1 MYYFWGKLVT
11 IVYSR
16 IRSTYQ
22 RRILD
27 WLADGGG
34 TVTEVSNALGLR
46 IPHAS
51 AALKQ
56 LRESGDVVRDD
67 HNIRGSRYRLTSQGL
82 TRFESDGLAR
92 LTELVYWPPP
102 PGAAGIVLARD
113 GPMLL
118 LGYASQPAGP
128 LLGLPERPMDEES
141 GVIENSTGKEG
152 ASLSWRWAVQRGEGP
167 IWWDLESLR
176 RAQAP
181 TETSSMTLTAWM
193 ERPKVMGIVRAR
205 ILEDSIP
212 WPLGVGSWFTS
223 LPDGH
228 WPELPQVLRDG
239 DAPIGR
245 AGNSGPQVRPRGGIH
260 AKLGRRIDRSQIA
273 SAAANN
279 ALTIIDGDL
288 LSKNQTPLPKEVL
301 RHWLEIIHPRLG
313 DQSIEER
320 FSRLLTDL
328 NSSVSNALTR
338 KVLNDFPGRKWADSF
353 EDFID
358 TRYISQTGGESVLR
372 FALTSS
378 EKPIV
383 LDWRWAMNETI
394 LKQFASDSRCR
405 ILICESA
412 DIGLPFILT
421 SLEGNGK
428 FDLEMPGR
436 LHLPISVSSE
446 VPIPKDWIAPTKPD
460 ELSRGDLSKVDD
472 VSNELEA
479 IWQAT
484 RLRDGD
490 SAWADRH
497 EKNYPLASWIATP
510 VSDHAARWRRIGEN
524 LNPVWANLADL
535 TTFDEEEL
543 CNLALVDDNALSIL
557 IDRIRNNPLN
567 LISSDKSHPAI
578 ATAILLSQEWIEED
592 LDVSKACLSQPLRL
606 SDVLRKNWNSDNI
619 SLLVTACPFHT
630 LLIEDKKLT
639 REEML
644 AIMEDVHYSLWIQK
658 SVSWL
663 TTCLASTMGRNALS
677 MLDLPWPAILFQQNL
692 VSEDVTLVH
701 HMPDGVGKTSL
712 LDVLDGI
719 IAAEQGKPPALGRT
733 HPLAGWLFQK
743 HVPMVPIENEN
754 DPDVHLALHRRL
766 QQ

>member
-1 MYYFWGKLVT
+1 VT
-11 IVYSR
+11 MVRNR

-46 IPHAS
+46 ISHAS

-56 LRESGDVVRDD
+56 LRNSGDVVRDD

-82 TRFESDGLAR
+82 SRFESDGLAR

-113 GPMLL
+113 GSMLL

-141 GVIENSTGKEG
+141 GVIENSTGNKG
-152 ASLSWRWAVQRGEGP
+152 DSMSWRWAVQRGDGP
-167 IWWDLESLR
+167 IWWDLETQR
-176 RAQAP
+176 RAEAP
-181 TETSSMTLTAWM
+181 TETSPMTLTAWM

-228 WPELPQVLRDG
+228 WPVLPQVLRDG
-239 DAPIGR
+239 DAAIGR

-260 AKLGRRIDRSQIA
+260 ARLGRRTDRSQIA
-273 SAAANN
+273 NTASNN

-288 LSKNQTPLPKEVL
+288 LSKPLTPLPKEIL
-301 RHWLEIIHPRLG
+301 RHWLELIHPRLG
-313 DQSIEER
+313 KKSITER
-320 FSRLLTDL
+320 YTRLLADIK
-328 NSSVSNALTR
+328 SSASNALTR
-338 KVLNDFPGRKWADSF
+338 RVLNDFPGRKWTNSLD
-353 EDFID
+353 DFID
-358 TRYISQTGGESVLR
+358 TRFISRIGGESVLR
-372 FALTSS
+372 FALEIS

-383 LDWRWAMNETI
+383 FDCRWALNEI
-394 LKQFASDSRCR
+394 LIKQFTSDSRCR
-405 ILICESA
+405 IIICESA
-412 DIGLPFILT
+412 ETDLPFVLT
-421 SLEGNGK
+421 SLEGKGK

-436 LHLPISVSSE
+436 LHLPISVSTE
-446 VPIPKDWIAPTKPD
+446 IPIPNDWVAPKSPL
-460 ELSRGDLSKVDD
+460 ELERGDMSKVDD
-472 VSNELEA
+472 ANSELGA

-484 RLRDGD
+484 RLKHGD

-510 VSDHAARWRRIGEN
+510 VSEHAARWRRIGGS
-524 LNPVWANLADL
+524 LSPKWANLADL

-543 CNLALVDDNALSIL
+543 CDLALVEDEALSIL
-557 IDRIRNNPLN
+557 IDRIRDNPLN
-567 LISSDKSHPAI
+567 IISSDKSHPAI
-578 ATAILLSQEWIEED
+578 ATVILLSQEWFEETI
-592 LDVSKACLSQPLRL
+592 DVNEAWLSQPLRL
-606 SDVLRKNWNSDNI
+606 GEVLRKNWNNHNI
-619 SLLVTACPFHT
+619 SLLVTACPFHS
-630 LLIEDKKLT
+630 LLLEDKKLD
-639 REEML
+639 REDIL

-658 SVSWL
+658 SASWL

-677 MLDLPWPAILFQQNL
+677 MLNLPWPAILYQQNIS
-692 VSEDVTLVH
+692 SEDVTLVH
-701 HMPDGVGKTSL
+701 HMPDGIGKTSL

-719 IAAEQGKPPALGRT
+719 LAAEQGKPPALGRT

-743 HVPMVPIENEN
+743 HVPMVPIENTD
-754 DPDVHLALHRRL
+754 DPDIHLALHRRF